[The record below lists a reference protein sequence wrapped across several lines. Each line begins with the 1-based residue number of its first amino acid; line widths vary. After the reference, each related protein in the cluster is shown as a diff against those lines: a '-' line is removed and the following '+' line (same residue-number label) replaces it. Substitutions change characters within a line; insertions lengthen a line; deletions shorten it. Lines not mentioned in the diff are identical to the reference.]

1 MKNQLFIIV
10 FVLFS
15 LMASS
20 QVSKT
25 INVPTAGTL
34 STLLTGSEKS
44 TVTNLTITGNI
55 DARDVKTMRDNMPL
69 LAVLDMGA
77 VSIKEFSG
85 DATNGFAIYPANEM
99 PQYSFCTSITY
110 RGKTSLR
117 TIIFPTS
124 ITSIGISAFENCT
137 GFTGILTL
145 GNSITAIG
153 IRAFSYC
160 SGFRGSLILPN
171 SVTTIGSGAFS
182 YCSGFTSLT
191 LPSSVTT
198 IENAAFYYCTG
209 FTDINSLNATPPTL
223 GPSCFAKITSITDV
237 FVPTDAAVTTYKA
250 SSWYTFFTGTII
262 KKASPSATS
271 NLNNS
276 TIKVYPLAS
285 EIFIEGTSS
294 GESAT
299 LYSINGKQIQTIKSQ
314 GNRMDIPVQRNA
326 VYLVKTAGRTFKV
339 KL

>member
-15 LMASS
+15 LMASA

-25 INVPTAGTL
+25 IDVPTAGTL
-34 STLLTGSEKS
+34 SSLLTGSEKS

-110 RGKTSLR
+110 RGKTSLK

-124 ITSIGISAFENCT
+124 ITTIGISAFENCT
-137 GFTGILTL
+137 GF
-145 GNSITAIG
+145 
-153 IRAFSYC
+153 
-160 SGFRGSLILPN
+160 RGSLILPN
-171 SVTTIGSGAFS
+171 SVSTIGSGAFS

-209 FTDINSLNATPPTL
+209 FTDINSLNATPPTI
-223 GPSCFAKITSITDV
+223 GPSCFAKTTSITDV

-262 KKASPSATS
+262 KRASPSATS

-294 GESAT
+294 GESVS
-299 LYSINGKQIQTIKSQ
+299 LYSINGKQIQTIRSQ
-314 GNRMDIPVQRNA
+314 GNRMIIPVQRNA

-339 KL
+339 IL